1 MSRSIP
7 KPFLIAKDDEGAFRL
22 TLRQVRYNS
31 QHYPIVTSA
40 LQPETFDSAHAARAF
55 AKQHHG
61 AVAGEFAAK

>member
-7 KPFLIAKDDEGAFRL
+7 KPFLIAKDDAGAFRL

-40 LQPETFDSAHAARAF
+40 LQPESFESAHAARAF

-61 AVAGEFAAK
+61 AVPGDFAAK

>member
-7 KPFLIAKDDEGAFRL
+7 KPFLIAKDGDGEFRL
-22 TLRQVRYNS
+22 TLRRVRYNS

-40 LQPETFDSAHAARAF
+40 LQPETFESAHSARAF